1 MSRKNWFLFIFVG
14 FVWGI
19 PYLLM
24 KNAVHEVSPY
34 IIVFSR
40 TIIGSAILIPIA
52 LRRGTLGQAFGKNF
66 KFVILYAIGEMVFPW
81 IFITSAEKKIT
92 SGLAGLLVAT
102 VPIWSSILAS
112 LRGDKSVWH
121 AKRLAG
127 MLLGFVGVG
136 LVVGIES
143 FRGHQDSL
151 SIAIVILAAICYA
164 SAVTMLTA
172 KLPGVDGVAVNGVA
186 MLFTALLYTPFSLTH
201 LPAHIPSTKAL
212 LSLLV
217 LGLLPTAL
225 AFYLF
230 FILLYD
236 IGPARASLVTYL
248 NTAFAV
254 LLGIIFLN
262 EKVTTGIVLGLPLVL
277 IGSYFASKK
286 SEARVKKVTQ

>member
-24 KNAVHEVSPY
+24 KEAVHEVSPY

-52 LRRGTLGQAFGKNF
+52 LRRGTLRQAFGKNF
-66 KFVILYAIGEMVFPW
+66 KFVALYAIGEMVFPW

-102 VPIWSSILAS
+102 VPIWSAILAS

-127 MLLGFVGVG
+127 IVLGFVGVG

-143 FRGHQDSL
+143 FKGHQDGL
-151 SIAIVILAAICYA
+151 SIAIVILAAMGYA

-172 KLPGVDGVAVNGVA
+172 KLPGVDGVAINGVA
-186 MLFTALLYTPFSLTH
+186 MLLTAMIYTPLSLTH
-201 LPAHIPSTKAL
+201 LPAHLPSSKAL

-217 LGLLPTAL
+217 LGLVPTAL
-225 AFYLF
+225 AFYFF

-254 LLGIIFLN
+254 LLGIIFLH
-262 EKVTTGIVLGLPLVL
+262 EQLTTGIIIGLPLVL
-277 IGSYFASKK
+277 IGSFFASRK
-286 SEARVKKVTQ
+286 SEARVRDVTP